1 MLCNMTLH
9 TPYKAVLHSADCCVT
24 GCQVCPD
31 SDFVGSCNDCD
42 VDGCWLTCESCRDSD
57 GNFAAPAPFTIPA
70 GGCVIQNSNTQ
81 LRCMPYTVGECP
93 IGNTT
98 VILPEQQTE
107 SKQFASWKIGLAVV
121 GGLAGLLLIA
131 ILTFLLLKRRRQKQL
146 LALKRES
153 TSTLIGSSG
162 TSDSRESRF
171 FNPMVPQESLRTRLS
186 SAFQSLLVAVHLA
199 TPHANVHYVLDSDS
213 GSKSGLKSGLE
224 LGAVAERKAQTRIV
238 HASIINKDEI
248 YICKI
253 ANGEDWLLGMGS
265 YGMVYKA
272 KMGQLDVAVK
282 TIHRQHVNPQ
292 LTSHQALRIM
302 QKELQILESLPFDK
316 HVVEF
321 HGSYTQDDNIYMV
334 LEFMQGGDLK
344 QALRGPL
351 SATLSWYNKGAQIA
365 LDVIKGV
372 HFLHCHGI
380 LHKDIKSGN
389 VLLSEDFGSAKI
401 CDVGLAHIMGD
412 TSLSSSSHYV
422 QTTFTYAAPELLMNE
437 RCDER
442 ADIFS
447 FGVVVWELITQKHA
461 RRGQLREFKVP
472 EECPQAVS
480 DMVCACLDQ
489 QAAKRPT
496 AQHIFQVIQTSIQ
509 DTSCRSIV

>member
-1 MLCNMTLH
+1 M
-9 TPYKAVLHSADCCVT
+9 
-24 GCQVCPD
+24 CPD

-42 VDGCWLTCESCRDSD
+42 VDGCQLTCESCRDSD

-81 LRCMPYTVGECP
+81 LICMPYTVGECP
-93 IGNTT
+93 SGNTT

-107 SKQFASWKIGLAVV
+107 SRHFASWKIGLAVV
-121 GGLAGLLLIA
+121 GGVTSLILIA
-131 ILTFLLLKRRRQKQL
+131 ILSFLLLKRRRQQQL
-146 LALKRES
+146 LGLKRES

-171 FNPMVPQESLRTRLS
+171 FNPMLPQESVRTRLS
-186 SAFQSLLVAVHLA
+186 SGFRSLLVALHLA
-199 TPHANVHYVLDSDS
+199 TPHADVHYVLDSDS
-213 GSKSGLKSGLE
+213 GSKSGLE
-224 LGAVAERKAQTRIV
+224 LGAVTERKAQTRIV
-238 HASIINKDEI
+238 HASIIDKDEI
-248 YICKI
+248 DICKS
-253 ANGEDWLLGMGS
+253 ASGEDWLLGMGS

-292 LTSHQALRIM
+292 LTSHQALQVM
-302 QKELQILESLPFDK
+302 QKELQILELLPFDK

-365 LDVIKGV
+365 LDVIKGL

-389 VLLSEDFGSAKI
+389 VLLSEDFELAKI

-480 DMVCACLDQ
+480 SMVFACLDQ

-496 AQHIFQVIQTSIQ
+496 AQHIFQVIQTSIK